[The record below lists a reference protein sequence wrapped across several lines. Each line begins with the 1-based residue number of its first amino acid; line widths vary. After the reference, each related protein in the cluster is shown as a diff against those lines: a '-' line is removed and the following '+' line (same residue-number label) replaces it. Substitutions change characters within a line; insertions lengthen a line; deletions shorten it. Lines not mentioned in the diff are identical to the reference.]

1 MDASRFE
8 VQRLD
13 HLGVVAGFCKEIG
26 LEGLIN
32 QRMPKESHNSIISN
46 GTLLVAMILNGLGFV
61 SRTLHMYPEYFSEK
75 PTERLLGKGI
85 LPSHINE
92 DVMGRFWDSLYERDI
107 DAQTI
112 HITCGYSRDHRP
124 DLNQVVLSLITENQA
139 GSPYT
144 CKR

>member
-13 HLGVVAGFCKEIG
+13 HLGLVAGFCKEIG
-26 LEGLIN
+26 LEELIN
-32 QRMPKESHNSIISN
+32 QRMPKESHKSMISN
-46 GTLLVAMILNGLGFV
+46 GTLLIAMILNGLGFV

-92 DVMGRFWDSLYERDI
+92 DVMGRFLDWRFQGPSATR
-107 DAQTI
+107 
-112 HITCGYSRDHRP
+112 
-124 DLNQVVLSLITENQA
+124 LSLSAQ
-139 GSPYT
+139 
-144 CKR
+144 